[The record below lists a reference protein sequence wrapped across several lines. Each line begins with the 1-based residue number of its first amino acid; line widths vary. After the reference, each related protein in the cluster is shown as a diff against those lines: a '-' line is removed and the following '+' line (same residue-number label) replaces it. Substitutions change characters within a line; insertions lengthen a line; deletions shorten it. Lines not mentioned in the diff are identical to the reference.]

1 MSDNSRFYSLII
13 PVYNRPGEVDELLES
28 LTKQEYSHFEV
39 LVIED
44 GSSDPCDHIIER
56 YTDKLDLKYFTKE
69 NEGQGFTRN
78 YAYERASGDYFIVFD
93 SDCIIPSHYLKTV
106 DDHLNTYWLDAFGG
120 PDKSHPSFSD
130 VQKAISYSMT
140 SPYTTGGIRGS
151 KQHAGTFHPRSFN
164 MGISAD
170 VWKKTKGYVIT
181 RMGEDIE
188 FSIRIIKAGFKV
200 GLIEDAYVYHKRRTD
215 FRQFYRQLFFF
226 GRARINIGR
235 FYPGEIKFFHL
246 FPVAFYLGILI
257 WLIVFPWFFPSL
269 FIFGAG
275 MILAYYLIIFMDSY
289 LKNEKSLSIASK
301 SVVASFIQLFAYGN
315 GFFVEWIKF
324 IKKPYSG

>member
-1 MSDNSRFYSLII
+1 MPETNRFYSLII
-13 PVYNRPGEVDELLES
+13 PVYNRPDEVDELLES
-28 LTKQEYSHFEV
+28 LTKQTYTNFEV

-44 GSSDPCDHIIER
+44 GSSLPCDDVVSR
-56 YTDKLDLKYFTKE
+56 YTLSLDIRYFAKE

-93 SDCIIPSHYLKTV
+93 SDCIIPSHYLETV
-106 DDHLNTYWLDAFGG
+106 NSHLNTEWLDAFGG
-120 PDKSHPSFSD
+120 PDKSHESFTD

-151 KQHAGTFHPRSFN
+151 KKHAGTFHPRSFN
-164 MGISAD
+164 MGISAE

-188 FSIRIIKAGFKV
+188 FSIRIINSGFKV

-215 FRQFYRQLFFF
+215 FRQFYKQLFFF
-226 GRARINIGR
+226 GRARVNIGR
-235 FYPGEIKFFHL
+235 FYSSEIKFFHL
-246 FPVAFYLGILI
+246 FPVCFFLGFLFWLLILP
-257 WLIVFPWFFPSL
+257 WLMPGL

-275 MILAYYLIIFMDSY
+275 MLLGYYMLIFFDSFF
-289 LKNEKSLSIASK
+289 KNGKSLSIASK
-301 SVVASFIQLFAYGN
+301 SLIASFIQLFAYGH
-315 GFFVEWIKF
+315 GFVSEWLKF
-324 IKKPYSG
+324 IKEPYSG